1 MTMEE
6 LKASFWDRDVSK
18 SLGPDDFNFKF
29 DRKAWGL
36 ICRDLL
42 DLVNDFFTTTTFS
55 KGLNLAYVT
64 LLPKIKFPAQF
75 SDYRPIIS
83 IHRLYK
89 VVAKLL
95 SNRLKH
101 VIQDL
106 ISDSQT
112 AFIAGRQIIDAFMI
126 ANKVVHDL
134 QSSRGGKYDLQS
146 GFS

>member
-1 MTMEE
+1 MEE
-6 LKASFWDRDVSK
+6 LKASFWDRDGSK

-29 DRKAWGL
+29 YRKAWGL
-36 ICRDLL
+36 ICHDLL
-42 DLVNDFFTTTTFS
+42 DLVNDFFTTTTSFS

-64 LLPKIKFPAQF
+64 LLPKTKFPDQF

-106 ISDSQT
+106 ISDS
-112 AFIAGRQIIDAFMI
+112 
-126 ANKVVHDL
+126 
-134 QSSRGGKYDLQS
+134 
-146 GFS
+146 